1 MSSELTEEH
10 YACELLRAQNENER
24 LERRHDSLTFLLYTV
39 FVLNISSPY
48 SVWGGDVNFSLWRHV
63 EPIFS

>member
-39 FVLNISSPY
+39 FVLNITSPY
-48 SVWGGDVNFSLWRHV
+48 NSVWGM
-63 EPIFS
+63 